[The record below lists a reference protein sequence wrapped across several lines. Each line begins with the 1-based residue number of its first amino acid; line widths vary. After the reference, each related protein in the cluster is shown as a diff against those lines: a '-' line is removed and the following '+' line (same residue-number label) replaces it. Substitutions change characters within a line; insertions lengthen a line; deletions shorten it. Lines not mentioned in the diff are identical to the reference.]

1 MLDHEFN
8 AARSISVRLIT
19 LDLNL
24 ILGLITK
31 GVIRVL
37 MKRDKGKT
45 LRRKLTKQGKPRR
58 TKNFE
63 ELKNF

>member
-31 GVIRVL
+31 GVIRNE
-37 MKRDKGKT
+37 KRQREDAEKKT
-45 LRRKLTKQGKPRR
+45 YKARKAK
-58 TKNFE
+58 KN
-63 ELKNF
+63 

>member
-1 MLDHEFN
+1 MK
-8 AARSISVRLIT
+8 
-19 LDLNL
+19 
-24 ILGLITK
+24 K
-31 GVIRVL
+31 G
-37 MKRDKGKT
+37 KGKT